1 MMQETSQILILL
13 EAVGIGL
20 LIGIE
25 RERNGGEPGAPAP
38 AGVRTFALA
47 ALIGALCQIVGGWP
61 LLAVALASIGGLR
74 AASHLSQQDRQTGF
88 TTSLALMIVV
98 VLGGLSVQQTFLAA
112 ASAVLVAALLA
123 ARTALRDF
131 SRSVLNDFEVRDGLI
146 LGVATLVVLPVLP
159 DVGYGP
165 GGAINPRTI
174 FFVVIMVMVI
184 GAISHICTRLFG
196 DRLGLP
202 LSGFLAGF
210 VSSTATIGAM
220 ARKVKERS
228 DCTAAAAAGANLSSV
243 SSMMQTGIVLALMSP
258 TLLAMAATVLVV
270 PTLVSLLYSAI
281 FVRRTLQ
288 QDAEPHG
295 IDLQSRVFSVNDAAK
310 FALTVASVILLSAL
324 LNDRL
329 GAGAVLASA
338 MLAGLVSTSS
348 AAIALASLVAA
359 GELKA
364 DDAVMPLAAALGVNV
379 VVRLVLAL
387 RSGEARFG
395 RIVALGLVLTALA
408 VGAGWWLAAVS
419 RTLINI

>member
-47 ALIGALCQIVGGWP
+47 ALIGALCHIVGGWP
-61 LLAVALASIGGLR
+61 LLSVALATIGVLR
-74 AASHLSQQDRQTGF
+74 AASHLSQQDRQTGL

-123 ARTALRDF
+123 ARIALRDF
-131 SRSVLNDFEVRDGLI
+131 SRLVLNDFEVRDGLI
-146 LGVATLVVLPVLP
+146 LGVATLVILPVLP
-159 DVGYGP
+159 DAGYGP

-174 FFVVIMVMVI
+174 FLVVIMVMVI

-202 LSGFLAGF
+202 LSGFPAGF

-228 DCTAAAAAGANLSSV
+228 DFTAAAAAGANLSSV
-243 SSMMQTGIVLALMSP
+243 SSMMQTGIVLALISP
-258 TLLAMAATVLVV
+258 TLMAMAAPVLIV

-281 FVRRTLQ
+281 FVRRALQ
-288 QDAEPHG
+288 QGAESHR

-310 FALTVASVILLSAL
+310 FALTVAMVILLSAL
-324 LNDRL
+324 LNERF
-329 GAGAVLASA
+329 GAEAVLASA
-338 MLAGLVSTSS
+338 MLWPGWS
-348 AAIALASLVAA
+348 APVRRRSHWRRWSQRANSRRMRRSCRSPPRLASMWSYGSYWHCEVARR
-359 GELKA
+359 GS
-364 DDAVMPLAAALGVNV
+364 DGS
-379 VVRLVLAL
+379 RRSVL
-387 RSGEARFG
+387 S
-395 RIVALGLVLTALA
+395 
-408 VGAGWWLAAVS
+408 
-419 RTLINI
+419 